1 VILVK
6 KVAVLFPVASKTIS
20 PEAFAYFPVPM
31 PVVVVDGIQPLT
43 SWIYRFS
50 RTIFFTS
57 PDLGHTHILLFE
69 ASCYHPDL

>member
-1 VILVK
+1 
-6 KVAVLFPVASKTIS
+6 
-20 PEAFAYFPVPM
+20 M

-69 ASCYHPDL
+69 ASCHHPDL